1 MPRKKFS
8 IYNKLTLGFGITT
21 LAIIAGSLFN
31 YYNLEKNIATVRKI
45 ANEHAPATQA
55 LNDLYFEVS
64 NSKML
69 IKNWVFIEAKSNTPN
84 KQQLKAFHKKRYPN
98 LKDTIRKLSANWE
111 TQEKEQLNT
120 IAKLIEDSLIPQ
132 HRFIMNKL
140 NNFEDYDNPM
150 LLFEAMSMVEQEEDP
165 VMALSNQILERL
177 DQLNGIITDKYDEA
191 KTRMENSNAQ
201 FRNAILV
208 VGAVLILISLATG
221 FYLSYQIVQPIR
233 KLQRATQ
240 EISRGNLD
248 VRVGLNSQ
256 DELQALSDNFDIMTE
271 NLKMSRQK
279 LERANQKLLKS
290 QQSLEKSN
298 STKDKFFSIIAHDL
312 RAPFSAFVSVSEVL
326 AHSPESVSESRRQ
339 SFALNI
345 YNSAKHL
352 NNLIDNLLQ
361 WSRSQT
367 ERLDFN
373 PREGD
378 LNKLL
383 DQAIPIV
390 KTQAQQKEVEVIN
403 ATEEPVKASFD
414 HDLIAVVVRNLLSNA
429 LKYSKPNT
437 IVTLKAEYE
446 NENKVKVSV
455 ADQGIGIAREDIPKL
470 FRIDVN
476 TKYIGQSTEKG
487 TGLGLILCKE
497 FVEKHQGNIFVSS
510 AVHKGSVFSFTLPK
524 TQA

>member
-1 MPRKKFS
+1 MPNRKFS

-21 LAIIAGSLFN
+21 LAIIMGSLFN
-31 YYNLEKNIATVRKI
+31 YYNLEKNITTVRKI
-45 ANEHAPATQA
+45 ANQHAPATQA

-84 KQQLKAFHKKRYPN
+84 KQQLKAFHNKRYPK
-98 LKDTIRKLSANWE
+98 LKDTIQKLSAKWE
-111 TQEKEQLNT
+111 TKEKEQLNT
-120 IAKLIEDSLIPQ
+120 ITKLIEDSLIPQ

-140 NNFEDYDNPM
+140 NDFDDYDNPM

-165 VMALSNQILERL
+165 VMALSDQILQRL
-177 DQLNGIITDKYDEA
+177 DNLNEIITGKYDEA
-191 KTRMENSNAQ
+191 KNRMENSNAR
-201 FRNAILV
+201 FRKAILI
-208 VGAVLILISLATG
+208 VGIALILISLGTG
-221 FYLSYQIVQPIR
+221 LYLSYQIVQPIR

-248 VRVGLNSQ
+248 VRVHLNSR

-279 LERANQKLLKS
+279 LQRANDKLVKS

-326 AHSPESVSESRRQ
+326 AYSPESLSESRRQ
-339 SFALNI
+339 SFARNI
-345 YNSAKHL
+345 HNSAKHL
-352 NNLIDNLLQ
+352 NNLIENLLQ

-367 ERLDFN
+367 ERLDFK
-373 PREGD
+373 PRQGD
-378 LNKLL
+378 LNKVLEE
-383 DQAIPIV
+383 AIPIV
-390 KTQAQQKEVEVIN
+390 KTQAEQKDVKVVN
-403 ATEEPVKASFD
+403 ATKQPVTATFD
-414 HDLIAVVVRNLLSNA
+414 HNLIAVVVRNLLSNA

-437 IVTLKAEYE
+437 TVTLKAT
-446 NENKVKVSV
+446 NEDADSVKVSV
-455 ADQGIGIAREDIPKL
+455 EDQGMGIAPEDIPKL
-470 FRIDVN
+470 FRIDIN
-476 TKYIGQSTEKG
+476 TKYIGHSTEKG

-510 AVHKGSVFSFTLPK
+510 TVHKGSIFSFTLPK

>member
-31 YYNLEKNIATVRKI
+31 YYTLEKNINTVRKI
-45 ANEHAPATQA
+45 ANEHAPASQA
-55 LNDLYFEVS
+55 LNDLYFEIS

-84 KQQLKAFHKKRYPN
+84 KQQLEAFHNKRYPN
-98 LKDTIRKLSANWE
+98 LKDTIQKLSVNWE
-111 TQEKEQLNT
+111 RKEKEQLNSIT
-120 IAKLIEDSLIPQ
+120 ELIEDSLIPQ

-165 VMALSNQILERL
+165 VMAMSDQILKRL
-177 DQLNGIITDKYDEA
+177 DDLNKIIGDKYDQA
-191 KTRMENSNAQ
+191 KNRMENSNAR
-201 FRNAILV
+201 FRKAILI
-208 VGAVLILISLATG
+208 VGVTLIIISLTTG
-221 FYLSYQIVQPIR
+221 LYLSYQIVQPIR

-248 VRVGLNSQ
+248 VRVHLNSR

-279 LERANQKLLKS
+279 LERANDELVKS

-326 AHSPESVSESRRQ
+326 AHSPESVSESRRK

-352 NNLIDNLLQ
+352 NNLIENLLQ

-367 ERLDFN
+367 ERLNFN
-373 PREGD
+373 PRKGD
-378 LNKLL
+378 LNNIL
-383 DQAIPIV
+383 DDAIPIV
-390 KTQAQQKEVEVIN
+390 KTQAQQKDIKVVNTTEQPVI
-403 ATEEPVKASFD
+403 ASFD
-414 HDLIAVVVRNLLSNA
+414 HNLIAVVVRNLLSNA
-429 LKYSKPNT
+429 MKYSKPNT
-437 IVTLKAEYE
+437 TVTLKAEYE
-446 NENKVKVSV
+446 NDDKVKVSV
-455 ADQGIGIAREDIPKL
+455 KDQGIGIAREDIPKL

-497 FVEKHQGNIFVSS
+497 FVEKHQGNIFVTS
-510 AVHKGSVFSFTLPK
+510 AVNQGSVFSFALPK

>member
-31 YYNLEKNIATVRKI
+31 YYNLEKNITTVRKI
-45 ANEHAPATQA
+45 ASEHAPATQA

-84 KQQLKAFHKKRYPN
+84 KQQLKAFHNKRYPN
-98 LKDTIRKLSANWE
+98 LRNTIRNLSANWE

-120 IAKLIEDSLIPQ
+120 ITQLIEDSLIPQ

-177 DQLNGIITDKYDEA
+177 DQLNVIITDKYDEA

-208 VGAVLILISLATG
+208 VGIGLIIISIATG
-221 FYLSYQIVQPIR
+221 LYLSYQIVQPIR
-233 KLQRATQ
+233 KLQQATQ

-279 LERANQKLLKS
+279 LERANQKLIKS
-290 QQSLEKSN
+290 QESLEKSN

-326 AHSPESVSESRRQ
+326 AHSPESLNESRRQ

-352 NNLIDNLLQ
+352 NNLIENLLQ

-378 LNKLL
+378 LGELL
-383 DQAIPIV
+383 DEAIPIV
-390 KTQAQQKEVEVIN
+390 KTQAQQKDVKVIN
-403 ATEEPVKASFD
+403 ATEQLVIASFD

-429 LKYSKPNT
+429 LKYSRPNT
-437 IVTLKAEYE
+437 KVTLKAEYE

-455 ADQGIGIAREDIPKL
+455 EDQGMGIAQEDIPKL